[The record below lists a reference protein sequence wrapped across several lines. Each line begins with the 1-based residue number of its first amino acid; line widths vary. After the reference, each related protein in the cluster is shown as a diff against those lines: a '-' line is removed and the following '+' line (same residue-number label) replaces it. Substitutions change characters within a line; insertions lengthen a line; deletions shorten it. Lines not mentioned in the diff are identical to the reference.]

1 MSTLEELSSELEPFQ
16 SVLLKGR
23 SNYVDLETL
32 AGELDALAENPDGF
46 SPDQSFAL
54 AMVCG
59 WVAQT
64 PTGDWDD
71 LRAGA
76 LDGGRNALNDL
87 RRVLRIEN
95 PPGPALTPLD
105 ELDFHRR
112 AREGLKHAH
121 VAVLNHAL
129 VVSDHDWIQHSK
141 RLILDEAHN
150 VEDAATDALSQT
162 LGRDDLGALCDA
174 LWDPQ
179 GRRGTVRRLADA
191 AGWSLR
197 RGPTDAGLRL
207 GRGLIGERE
216 GSRVGGSGGDSDQ
229 RRRQRFRR
237 RC

>member
-1 MSTLEELSSELEPFQ
+1 MAGHVVRTLCTGGSRLIEAPTGTGKTLAYLLPAIEYARAGGGTVVVAPHSKVLQDQIMSTLEELSSELEPFQ

-87 RRVLRIEN
+87 RRVLRIED
-95 PPGPALTPLD
+95 PPGPALSPLA

-112 AREGLKHAH
+112 AREGLKPRACRC
-121 VAVLNHAL
+121 A
-129 VVSDHDWIQHSK
+129 Q
-141 RLILDEAHN
+141 
-150 VEDAATDALSQT
+150 
-162 LGRDDLGALCDA
+162 
-174 LWDPQ
+174 P
-179 GRRGTVRRLADA
+179 RLA
-191 AGWSLR
+191 SCQ
-197 RGPTDAGLRL
+197 TTT
-207 GRGLIGERE
+207 
-216 GSRVGGSGGDSDQ
+216 GSSIPNA
-229 RRRQRFRR
+229 
-237 RC
+237 